1 MGPGKTDGTVS
12 ARRSREAGFT
22 LIELMVVLVVIAV
35 LAGMAAGAA
44 LYALDVAR
52 AGRTVANMRQL
63 SSAVMQYES
72 STSQLPAG
80 GLQTAASLIAALG
93 NQAGRVDATDAWGH
107 DLYYEPVTVGPT
119 ETFRVY
125 SYGKDGVDDG
135 TITGNWVDFNTDLV
149 MEGGVFLQSK
159 W

>member
-1 MGPGKTDGTVS
+1 MGLESGDGAAVV
-12 ARRSREAGFT
+12 RRSREAGFT
-22 LIELMVVLVVIAV
+22 LIELMITLVVVGV

-72 STSQLPAG
+72 NTSQLPGG
-80 GLQTAASLIAALG
+80 GLQTAASLISALG
-93 NQAGRVDATDAWGH
+93 NQAGRVDATDAWGNS
-107 DLYYEPVTVGPT
+107 LYYEPVTVGSS

-135 TITGNWVDFNTDLV
+135 AITGNWIDFNTDLV